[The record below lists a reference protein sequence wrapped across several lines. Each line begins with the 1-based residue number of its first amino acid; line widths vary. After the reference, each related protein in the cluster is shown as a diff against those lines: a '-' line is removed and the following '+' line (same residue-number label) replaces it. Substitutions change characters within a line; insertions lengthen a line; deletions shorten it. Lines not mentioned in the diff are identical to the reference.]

1 MDPRGARAV
10 DVVKPAVVMTGPV
23 AGTRPV
29 ENLAPVRLR
38 HRLEF
43 AGLRAGI
50 WLASILPISW
60 VTRIGATVALLIG
73 PRLRQN
79 RRALENLAIAFPE
92 KSDAEREVIARAM
105 WANMGRT
112 FAETLVLQRIASDP
126 TLIEI
131 DDHAAWQARLGAPG
145 PSIGCTL
152 HMGNWE
158 LAITP
163 LKRFGRHPCGVYKPL
178 ENPLIDTW
186 LRQTRADLYPGG
198 LLGKGDDDPSAG
210 QRAARALIDLS
221 RKGGCIGFVS
231 DHFDRR
237 GSLIPFMGRTGLF
250 TTAPAMI
257 ARHVGARVWVGRCL
271 RVGSDSRF
279 RMQLVALELPQT
291 KDKGADAVALTTAIF
306 AQFEAWIRETPEQW
320 MWWNTRWVDPDGT
333 ISASKPGAR
342 KQTLAGS

>member
-1 MDPRGARAV
+1 M
-10 DVVKPAVVMTGPV
+10 DVVQPAVVMTAPMV
-23 AGTRPV
+23 DTRPGGP
-29 ENLAPVRLR
+29 LAPIRLR
-38 HRLEF
+38 HRLEY
-43 AGLRAGI
+43 AGLRAGT
-50 WLASILPISW
+50 WLASVLPIAW
-60 VTRIGATVALLIG
+60 VTGIGASMALLIG

-79 RRALENLAIAFPE
+79 RRALENLEIAFPE
-92 KSDAEREVIARAM
+92 KSDADRRAIARGM

-126 TLIEI
+126 KFIEI

-158 LAITP
+158 LAIAP
-163 LKRFGRHPCGVYKPL
+163 LKRFGRNPCGVYKPL
-178 ENPLIDTW
+178 ENPLIDAW
-186 LRQTRADLYPGG
+186 LRDTRASLYPGG
-198 LLGKGDDDPSAG
+198 LLGKGDDDPRSG
-210 QRAARALIDLS
+210 QRAARALIDLA

-237 GSLIPFMGRTGLF
+237 GTPIPFMGRTGLF

-257 ARHVGARVWVGRCL
+257 ARHVSARVWVGRCL
-271 RVGSDSRF
+271 RIGKESRF

-291 KDKGADAVALTTAIF
+291 TDKGADAVALTTAIF

-320 MWWNTRWVDPDGT
+320 MWWNTRWIDPDGT

-342 KQTLAGS
+342 KRSLAGN